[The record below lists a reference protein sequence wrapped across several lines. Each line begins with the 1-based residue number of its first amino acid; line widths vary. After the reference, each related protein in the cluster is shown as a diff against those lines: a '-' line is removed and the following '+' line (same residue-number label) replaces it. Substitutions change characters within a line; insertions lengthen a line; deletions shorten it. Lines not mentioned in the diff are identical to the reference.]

1 MTDNRKLG
9 KYEIIEEL
17 GRGGFGIVYK
27 AKDCV
32 LDRFVALKVLHSQL
46 SVNPEFITRFAQE
59 ARLAA
64 KLDHPN
70 LVPVYDF
77 DQREGHAFIVMGYM
91 ENGSL
96 KDHLEKYGAISSG
109 RVKTMLEQIASGLA
123 YAHERDI
130 IHRDLKPGNILI
142 DANGMARI
150 SDFGFAKALQAD
162 SLSMSIG
169 GGMLGTPA
177 YMAPEVWGG
186 ETATPASD
194 VYSLG
199 CIAHEMLTGEQLFK
213 GETPVQVMYAHFMK
227 SPAPIKGI
235 APAWQNFLDRCL
247 MTKAEDRYPT
257 ASAVLED
264 LKWGLFD
271 GSEKRQSEIVLTSVE
286 DDKLPEEEIKPEQMS
301 VSTKVTEFTKRPDRV
316 QESLTQTNLGQY
328 DSLQYRKPDRELF
341 ERRKETE
348 QSRFLSQIKSQ
359 ATPKPDILVNQSK
372 TSQGYPFLRQTRNSS
387 NYYHHT
393 SYSDVPK
400 YGRKIINTKKL
411 EEYKENAK
419 KLEEYKE
426 EIAVVLLIITIIA
439 IILIL

>member
-46 SVNPEFITRFAQE
+46 SVNPEFITHFAQE

-64 KLDHPN
+64 KLGHPN

-96 KDHLEKYGAISSG
+96 KDHLEKYGAISPG

-162 SLSMSIG
+162 SLSISIG

-235 APAWQNFLDRCL
+235 APAWQNFLDRFL

-264 LKWGLFD
+264 LKWGLLNS
-271 GSEKRQSEIVLTSVE
+271 SEELQSEIVLASVDEKNPEQDKKLEPMVDSLKTSKLIDQTDREHEPSTKNKVE
-286 DDKLPEEEIKPEQMS
+286 KEAIEEIFE
-301 VSTKVTEFTKRPDRV
+301 DG
-316 QESLTQTNLGQY
+316 QTSPL
-328 DSLQYRKPDRELF
+328 
-341 ERRKETE
+341 ETE
-348 QSRFLSQIKSQ
+348 SKPLTETNTLEKLMNFLFGDFSPMNEQSSGDSNDAHDNDSCIEE
-359 ATPKPDILVNQSK
+359 SK
-372 TSQGYPFLRQTRNSS
+372 FGQELE
-387 NYYHHT
+387 
-393 SYSDVPK
+393 
-400 YGRKIINTKKL
+400 INTKKKQ
-411 EEYKENAK
+411 EEQ
-419 KLEEYKE
+419 
-426 EIAVVLLIITIIA
+426 VLLNVLIVTFTLIILLIVAYLITIV
-439 IILIL
+439 L